1 MESKNSLQESSPEEI
16 REIGHRIYDDLLGRS
31 YQSPQ
36 ESREA
41 GKALRKQY
49 PRSRQGEWTVK
60 KNRKDALRLIES
72 QEKERIPELIP
83 IRHERM
89 KASAFAFYRAFAI
102 VMADDL
108 SKTPDTGIRVQLC
121 GDAHISNF
129 GMFLTPE
136 RKLVFD
142 INDFD
147 ETLPGPW
154 EWDLKRLLTSVE
166 ICGRDR
172 KFTEKERSRAVLSAA
187 GTYRESMR
195 HFSEKGNL
203 EVWYEHMD
211 VQELYNHNKKA
222 MGEEAASLVHHAM
235 DKALSKN
242 NDKAITK
249 LTETVNGSLRI
260 RSNPP
265 LVVPLREMQEDDRKE
280 ILSQMNRARVEYRM
294 SLPRERRFLIDQY
307 EVIDIARK
315 VVGVGSV
322 GTKDWIMVLQG
333 RENSD
338 YLVLQVKEADE
349 SCLEK
354 YVGKSLFL
362 EHGRRVVE
370 GQKAIQTAGD
380 IMLGWARINDAK
392 GNPEDYYLRQ
402 LWDGK
407 GSIDLNEIT
416 ADGLTGVADLCAWVL
431 AHAHAKTGNRHQ
443 IAGYLG
449 KSDKFDRAMLNFAQ
463 KYADQNEADY
473 QMFLKSVK

>member
-1 MESKNSLQESSPEEI
+1 MSVQESKPEEI
-16 REIGHRIYDDLLGRS
+16 REITHRIYDDLLGRK
-31 YQSPQ
+31 YKSP
-36 ESREA
+36 EVSREE

-49 PRSRQGEWTVK
+49 PRSQQGEWTVQK
-60 KNRKDALRLIES
+60 KRKRAVHLIQDQEKNRLPD
-72 QEKERIPELIP
+72 LIP

-89 KASAFAFYRAFAI
+89 TASPFAFYRASAI

-108 SKTPDTGIRVQLC
+108 SHTPYTGITVQTC

-129 GMFLTPE
+129 GMFMTPE

-154 EWDLKRLLTSVE
+154 EWDLKRLLTSIE

-172 KFTEKERSRAVLSAA
+172 GFSKKEREKAVSSAA
-187 GTYRESMR
+187 RTYRESMR
-195 HFSEKGNL
+195 KFSEEGNL
-203 EVWYEHMD
+203 EVWYEHLD
-211 VQELYNHNKKA
+211 VEELYSRNQKA
-222 MGEEAASLVHHAM
+222 MGEEAAALVHKAM
-235 DKALSKN
+235 NKAFSKN
-242 NDKAITK
+242 NDKAISK
-249 LTETVNGSLRI
+249 LTETVNGKLQI

-265 LVVPLREMQEDDRKE
+265 LVVPLREMPEKDRNE
-280 ILSQMNRARVEYRM
+280 ILSQMNRARLEYRM
-294 SLPRERRFLIDQY
+294 SLPRERRSLIDQY

-338 YLVLQVKEADE
+338 YLVLQLKEADE
-349 SCLEK
+349 SCLEH
-354 YVGKSLFL
+354 YLDRSMFV

-380 IMLGWARINDAK
+380 IMLGWSRITDSEGK
-392 GNPEDYYLRQ
+392 PEDYYIRQ

-407 GSIDLNEIT
+407 GSVDLEKIT
-416 ADGLTGVADLCAWVL
+416 PEGLTGVSDLCAWGL

-449 KSDKFDRAMLNFAQ
+449 KDNTFDQAMIHFACQ
-463 KYADQNEADY
+463 YADQNEADY
-473 QMFLKSVK
+473 QMFLQSLK

>member
-1 MESKNSLQESSPEEI
+1 MEENSSVQINKEDI
-16 REIGHRIYDDLLGRS
+16 RHQIHDDLLGRK
-31 YQSPQ
+31 YRSPE
-36 ESREA
+36 ESREE

-49 PRSRQGEWTVK
+49 PRSQQGEWNVQK
-60 KNRKDALRLIES
+60 ERKEAVNLIMD
-72 QEKERIPELIP
+72 QEKDRLPDLIP

-89 KASAFAFYRAFAI
+89 ASSAFAFYRASAI
-102 VMADDL
+102 VMASDL
-108 SKTPDTGIRVQLC
+108 SHTPYTGITVQTC

-129 GMFLTPE
+129 GMFMTPE
-136 RKLVFD
+136 RNLTFD

-166 ICGRDR
+166 ICGRDHD
-172 KFTEKERSRAVLSAA
+172 FTKKQREKAVLSAA
-187 GTYRESMR
+187 RTYRESIR
-195 HFSEKGNL
+195 KFSEEGNL
-203 EVWYEHMD
+203 EVWYEHLNME
-211 VQELYNHNKKA
+211 ELYTGNKKS

-235 DKALSKN
+235 DKAFSKN
-242 NDKAITK
+242 NDKAVSR
-249 LTETVNGSLRI
+249 LTETVDGRLRI
-260 RSNPP
+260 KSNPP
-265 LVVPLREMQEDDRKE
+265 LVVPLREMPEEERNE
-280 ILSQMNRARVEYRM
+280 ILSQMNLARVEYRL
-294 SLPRERRFLIDQY
+294 SLPRERRSLIDQY

-338 YLVLQVKEADE
+338 YLVLQIKEADE
-349 SCLEK
+349 SCLEH
-354 YVGKSLFL
+354 YIDKSMFV

-380 IMLGWARINDAK
+380 IMLGWARIRDANGK
-392 GNPEDYYLRQ
+392 PEDYYLRQ

-407 GSIDLNEIT
+407 GSIDLEKIT
-416 ADGLTGVADLCAWVL
+416 PAGLTGVADLCAWVL

-449 KSDKFDRAMLNFAQ
+449 KDDTFDKAMLNFAQ
-463 KYADQNEADY
+463 KYGDQNEEDY
-473 QMFLKSVK
+473 RMFLKTMK